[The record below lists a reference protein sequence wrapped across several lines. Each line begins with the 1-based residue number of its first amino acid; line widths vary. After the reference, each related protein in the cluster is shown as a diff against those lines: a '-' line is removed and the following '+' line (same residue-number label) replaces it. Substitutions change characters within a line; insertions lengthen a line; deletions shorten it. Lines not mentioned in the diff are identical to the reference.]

1 MKLQEEGKVFVEEI
15 VLPVQLDQGSPN
27 LDELCIIIYLQYHK
41 KILTY
46 TFRPRCKEP
55 NLMDPTMGHHF
66 NITDNLT
73 DCIPPFSLETQRLLT
88 TIDFWVEGVI
98 QNAVAFPG
106 IFGKPFHQKLYFVR
120 TATRQQIFCEGGRLK
135 DKIFHSLS
143 IELRQNFN
151 NKKTLATEWDEC
163 NLDWYFRRR
172 C

>member
-15 VLPVQLDQGSPN
+15 VLPVQLDQADQGSPN
-27 LDELCIIIYLQYHK
+27 LDELVSLYASITTNK
-41 KILTY
+41 KSLFIL
-46 TFRPRCKEP
+46 FRPRCREP
-55 NLMDPTMGHHF
+55 NLMDPTMSHLF

-120 TATRQQIFCEGGRLK
+120 TATRLQIFVGEG
-135 DKIFHSLS
+135 D
-143 IELRQNFN
+143 
-151 NKKTLATEWDEC
+151 
-163 NLDWYFRRR
+163 
-172 C
+172 